1 MDLPYQYIKCTE
13 ISVTK
18 EEFFF
23 YSIYYSDKQFI
34 LIICTSN
41 WKNML
46 CTCDYCLLHIE
57 HVYIKKEKSG
67 V

>member
-1 MDLPYQYIKCTE
+1 MDLPYQYIKRTE

-46 CTCDYCLLHIE
+46 CTCDYCLLA
-57 HVYIKKEKSG
+57 Y
-67 V
+67 